1 MVETTNIKRHLDDAI
16 KVKSPKLDMLTE
28 RYPEKMKM
36 IIDETHADFISP
48 ISMIERIPGEPIIFH
63 VLK

>member
-1 MVETTNIKRHLDDAI
+1 MEKSNNKRLFDDAF
-16 KVKSPKLDMLTE
+16 KVKSTKLDMLTE

-36 IIDETHADFISP
+36 IIDETHAELNSP